1 MKAKY
6 VKPTLCVEMFCL
18 TQSIARDCGD
28 SIPQSQLDFSDPHT
42 CRWNM
47 GGDNTVFIVN
57 QHCTIDGTKMEYVCY
72 NNPSEGNYIFRS

>member
-1 MKAKY
+1 MKEKY

-28 SIPQSQLDFSDPHT
+28 SIPQSQLTLGDAQTCYWDLGGGHKVFITPHP
-42 CRWNM
+42 CSIDGENM
-47 GGDNTVFIVN
+47 GF
-57 QHCTIDGTKMEYVCY
+57 VCY